1 MSHDDFDFE
10 PIPGLP
16 AMLPPGEKL
25 LWQGSPQW
33 KSLAVRAYHVR
44 KVAIYFCVLMLWRV
58 VVGIDAHHSAAAIAL
73 SCAVLLA
80 LGAAAIGVLSLLAF
94 LTARATIYS
103 ITTRRVLMRHGVAVP
118 LTVNIPLR
126 LIDSADERSFA
137 DGTGDIALQ
146 ISREQRIGYLITWP
160 HLRASKITRPSPCF
174 KALGDAARAASV
186 LGAALQF
193 ESGSNAAAAAATAGP
208 AGAAPVAVP
217 AGRPTAPAHLSPAH
231 TAAA

>member
-25 LWQGSPQW
+25 LWQGSPRW

-58 VVGIDAHHSAAAIAL
+58 AVGIDAHHSVSSIAV
-73 SCAVLLA
+73 SCLGLLA
-80 LGAAAIGVLSLLAF
+80 LGSAAIGLLSLLAF
-94 LTARATIYS
+94 LTARATVYS
-103 ITTRRVLMRHGVAVP
+103 ITTRRLLMRHGVAVP

-160 HLRASKITRPSPCF
+160 HLRAGKITRPAPCF
-174 KALGDAARAASV
+174 KALGDASVAASV
-186 LGAALQF
+186 LSAALMA
-193 ESGSNAAAAAATAGP
+193 ESRSQAAAATTAP
-208 AGAAPVAVP
+208 TAAAPSAVP
-217 AGRPTAPAHLSPAH
+217 SRQPAPAQLSPAH
-231 TAAA
+231 TVAA

>member
-58 VVGIDAHHSAAAIAL
+58 AVGIDAHHSVAAIAV

-80 LGAAAIGVLSLLAF
+80 LASAAIGVLSLLAF

-137 DGTGDIALQ
+137 DGTGEIALQ

-160 HLRASKITRPSPCF
+160 HLRASKITRPTPCF
-174 KALGDAARAASV
+174 KALSDATHAASV
-186 LGAALQF
+186 LGAALQA
-193 ESGSNAAAAAATAGP
+193 ESRSQGATAAAATTAPSATP
-208 AGAAPVAVP
+208 A
-217 AGRPTAPAHLSPAH
+217 RPTAPAHLSPAH